1 MEADFSKFGPF
12 LIAALT
18 VFVIYR
24 RLRRSFGQQQL
35 RRVRMQVRIVVLLI
49 AGCLLLPV
57 AWRST
62 EFLSAV
68 LAGVAAGVALALW
81 GAARTRFL
89 KIDHQLYYVPH
100 TYTGIAVSLL
110 FLGRLSIGCPGCTAA
125 RPRPSR
131 GADSG
136 GPGICIGKHAAKSAD
151 ARLFFVL
158 MGYYV
163 CYYSVVLWKSK
174 RVLRKRSVPVRRFRP
189 VNWKNAPERVPNY
202 LKVMTTAYVIS
213 RNVNNKALL
222 PHRDTNSTM
231 TAFSTLYRAATL
243 HFRRAEV
250 AAAGLKTRQ

>member
-1 MEADFSKFGPF
+1 MEADFSKIGPF

-35 RRVRMQVRIVVLLI
+35 RRVRMQVRIAVLLI

-110 FLGRLSIGCPGCTAA
+110 FLGRLVYRFVQVSGGSTAHA
-125 RPRPSR
+125 V
-131 GADSG
+131 GADS
-136 GPGICIGKHAAKSAD
+136 AAPAFAPAGMLQSPLTVA
-151 ARLFFVL
+151 LFFVL

-174 RVLRKRSVPVRRFRP
+174 RVIAEEVSSGPRLSTP
-189 VNWKNAPERVPNY
+189 AE
-202 LKVMTTAYVIS
+202 
-213 RNVNNKALL
+213 L
-222 PHRDTNSTM
+222 P
-231 TAFSTLYRAATL
+231 
-243 HFRRAEV
+243 
-250 AAAGLKTRQ
+250 

>member
-1 MEADFSKFGPF
+1 MEADFSKIGPF

-35 RRVRMQVRIVVLLI
+35 RRVRMQVRIAMLLI

-62 EFLSAV
+62 QFLSAV

-110 FLGRLSIGCPGCTAA
+110 FLGRLVYRFVQVYGGSTAHA
-125 RPRPSR
+125 V
-131 GADSG
+131 GTDS
-136 GPGICIGKHAAKSAD
+136 AAPAFASAGMLQSPLTV
-151 ARLFFVL
+151 ALFFVL

-174 RVLRKRSVPVRRFRP
+174 RVIAEELSSGPRLSTP
-189 VNWKNAPERVPNY
+189 AE
-202 LKVMTTAYVIS
+202 
-213 RNVNNKALL
+213 L
-222 PHRDTNSTM
+222 P
-231 TAFSTLYRAATL
+231 
-243 HFRRAEV
+243 
-250 AAAGLKTRQ
+250 